1 MPPGVKKEIQLE
13 IAHVLFVDIVGYSKL
28 LINEQHELLQELNQ
42 IVRTTEAFRAAEAAG
57 KLIRLP
63 TGDGMALAFATTPD
77 APVQCALEISK
88 ALKSHPELGVRMGIH
103 SGPVSG
109 LMDVNDRSNIA
120 GTAINMAQR
129 LMDCG
134 DAGHILLSRRVA
146 EDLEQYRQWQ
156 PHLHDLGECEVKHGV
171 RVSVV
176 NLYTDELGNADLP
189 AKFKTVVAAVSA
201 AKRSSIKRKGLLIAG
216 VIIVALAI
224 ASFLFW
230 QQKKP
235 KTSAIAAAI
244 SDKSIAVLPFENL
257 SEEKGNAYFV
267 AGMQDEIL
275 TALAKISDL
284 KVISRTSTAKYTS
297 HPDNLKAI
305 AQELG
310 VKTILEGSVQKVGE
324 AVHINLQLINGLNDA
339 HLWAESY
346 DRDLRNIFG
355 VERDVAETVAGQLK
369 AKLLPQ
375 ESVELARVPTSD
387 PEAYDLYLKGKYVA
401 QQYWNAQVDS
411 VKPAIEFYRQAIA
424 RDPGFALAYAALA
437 NAEDKMYIAGEDH
450 SPERL
455 ADVQANAEKSLAL
468 QPDLAEGRVVLA
480 EMYNFVKHD
489 PAKALAECEPLLSRA
504 PNNPQVILS
513 AAQAKGHLGD
523 WKGSLAGTLRAVE
536 LDPRNNRY
544 LRYLADLYAA
554 LKRYPEAEGV
564 YQKVEALAPD
574 DWIARSNR
582 AAALI
587 LQGKLAD
594 AREALQV
601 WPDAKL
607 KETALSVK
615 YSTLQQIE
623 TLARNYDAALAAA
636 FKIPMIPNRLP
647 NSAIPIGDIKKNTDI
662 GYDGL
667 YKGDAAGAQ
676 RAFTAAREGLDEQR
690 AGHQDDPNF
699 YNNEALIDAGMNN
712 CEAAIQA
719 ARKAVA
725 LVPTD
730 PNYLLT
736 LAQVYAHC
744 RNADQAVSIVDK
756 LLEDPVGGTTI
767 SSAVLRLDPIW
778 DPIRNN
784 RRFHKL
790 SEDKQP

>member
-120 GTAINMAQR
+120 GAAINMAQR

-171 RVSVV
+171 RVHVFNFFGNNFGKAANPVRVKQVAKMRARKRAPLILTALVAMMLLSVV
-176 NLYTDELGNADLP
+176 IWHFSRRSYNQQTTGGT
-189 AKFKTVVAAVSA
+189 TV
-201 AKRSSIKRKGLLIAG
+201 
-216 VIIVALAI
+216 
-224 ASFLFW
+224 
-230 QQKKP
+230 P
-235 KTSAIAAAI
+235 E
-244 SDKSIAVLPFENL
+244 KSIAVLPFENL
-257 SEEKGNAYFV
+257 SEEKANAYFV

-594 AREALQV
+594 AREALQM

-690 AGHQDDPNF
+690 ARHQDDPNF

-730 PNYLLT
+730 QNYLLT

-756 LLEDPVGGTTI
+756 LLEDPVGGSTI

-784 RRFHKL
+784 RRFQKL